1 MLRAIPIRPRPAVAG
16 KCSPGKPQALEGRAG
31 LTGAPALLF
40 ALIHPSAW
48 NRNSANFAITE
59 FSEDEMRRPTP
70 YAVPLGLQT
79 FDGL

>member
-1 MLRAIPIRPRPAVAG
+1 MD
-16 KCSPGKPQALEGRAG
+16 
-31 LTGAPALLF
+31 
-40 ALIHPSAW
+40 
-48 NRNSANFAITE
+48 SANFRFTQ